1 MEPGSCS
8 AECRHVQ
15 FFPLSCS
22 LYNYF
27 LKSRKE
33 EYLMRGFTGEERPE
47 VLLPLAA
54 SIPRWQSSGPQPVC
68 TLSLSQ
74 REDLP

>member
-54 SIPRWQSSGPQPVC
+54 SIPRWQSSGPQPMC